1 MYPKIPAV
9 PCPAC
14 ARKKL
19 HIDGFGSDT
28 YLGVTCYGCARS
40 FHMEF
45 VHVPENEGRGHCTI
59 EAELKEPPIIAT
71 VDLCLTKDNGDGC

>member
-1 MYPKIPAV
+1 M
-9 PCPAC
+9 
-14 ARKKL
+14 
-19 HIDGFGSDT
+19 
-28 YLGVTCYGCARS
+28 GVTCYGCARS